1 MQRMMADYVAF
12 SKSVGGEANGRMC
25 LLVVGVMVVDIH
37 FVIVLLED
45 VRPVARKLTDDM
57 NVEQK
62 SLPLSLLSS
71 PVPCFV

>member
-1 MQRMMADYVAF
+1 
-12 SKSVGGEANGRMC
+12 MC

-37 FVIVLLED
+37 FGIVLLED

-62 SLPLSLLSS
+62 YLPPVIFAS
-71 PVPCFV
+71 PVRHFGLRTFPL